1 MNFSS
6 YSKYFSVKIIQFLK
20 EKIYEKLIRRT
31 NKGFTYF
38 VSQEKKNKNRIY
50 KLERSW
56 IPGTEIKDKYLRLY
70 LRE

>member
-38 VSQEKKNKNRIY
+38 VSQEKRTKIEFIN
-50 KLERSW
+50 
-56 IPGTEIKDKYLRLY
+56 
-70 LRE
+70 